1 MSLKDLVSQNL
12 LLRWLTGRGHPP
24 DLALS
29 MAGVRLG
36 ERVVQVGLGDA
47 SLFVALGSKV
57 GYTGRVCGVD
67 EDADVVTRA
76 QRAAD
81 RHGVLVEAQQCAPS
95 RIPLEAHDFDVA
107 VLLAHRTSLVPA
119 PPVLSEAF
127 RLLRP
132 GGRCLVI
139 VGADAARLA
148 TPELV
153 PHLRDAGFKASR
165 ELAVRDGLAFYE
177 AMKSA

>member
-36 ERVVQVGLGDA
+36 ERVVQLGLGDA

-67 EDADVVTRA
+67 EDAAAVARA
-76 QRAAD
+76 QRAAERD
-81 RHGVLVEAQQCAPS
+81 GVLVEAQQGVPS
-95 RIPLEAHDFDVA
+95 QTPLGADDFDLA
-107 VLLAHRTSLVPA
+107 VLLAHRSSLAPV

-139 VGADAARLA
+139 VGADAAGPA
-148 TPELV
+148 TPGLV
-153 PHLRDAGFKASR
+153 PQLRDAGFKASR
-165 ELAVRDGLAFYE
+165 QLALRDGLAFFE